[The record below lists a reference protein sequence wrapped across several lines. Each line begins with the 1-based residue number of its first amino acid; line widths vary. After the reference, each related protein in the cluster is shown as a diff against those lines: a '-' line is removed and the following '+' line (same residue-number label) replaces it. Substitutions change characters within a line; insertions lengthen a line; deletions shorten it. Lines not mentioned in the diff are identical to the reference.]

1 MHRTLR
7 EQLAAAFDA
16 SDMTIGDL
24 RRRSGIEC
32 GEESLSR
39 KLRGLQSLRSLEV
52 EQLASALGIVVAFDG
67 AGSSDE
73 TSETRT

>member
-1 MHRTLR
+1 MNRTLR

-16 SDMTIGDL
+16 SGMTIADL

-52 EQLASALGIVVAFDG
+52 EQIASALGIVVAYDG
-67 AGSSDE
+67 ASATDA
-73 TSETRT
+73 TSENRT